1 MSLSTA
7 FPFKTTPPEPCR
19 AAHSATR
26 QRKFPPTALR
36 NTLHPYPHINIQTAK
51 TSHPGSNQHPQP
63 TMPDNTVKKRRL
75 DGAVGR
81 PQIKKRRRQRVYRSD
96 SESDAEPEPAQ
107 DFQAVDLDSEDDITN
122 AKVDDGAATD
132 SDVSSAPP
140 SPAHGANSVKL
151 IKRDAEG
158 DDSDDSDADSGD
170 DRKRSKRNDPSAFA
184 SSLSKILSTK
194 LSTTKRTDPVLSRST
209 DAQSAAR
216 AAADSVLDV
225 KARRHLKDQKMK
237 ALERGRVR
245 DVVAAEEGSGRSVA
259 DVMEEERR
267 LRKVAQRG
275 VVKLFNAVRAAQV
288 KAGEAERKGKDE
300 RVIGM
305 GKREERVN
313 EMSKKGFLDLIASG
327 GGKKA
332 AQVEEA

>member
-1 MSLSTA
+1 
-7 FPFKTTPPEPCR
+7 
-19 AAHSATR
+19 
-26 QRKFPPTALR
+26 
-36 NTLHPYPHINIQTAK
+36 
-51 TSHPGSNQHPQP
+51 
-63 TMPDNTVKKRRL
+63 MPDNTVKKRRL

-81 PQIKKRRRQRVYRSD
+81 PQIKKRRRQRFYRSD
-96 SESDAEPEPAQ
+96 SESDAEPAQ
-107 DFQAVDLDSEDDITN
+107 DFPAVDLDSEDDITN

-132 SDVSSAPP
+132 SDASSAPP
-140 SPAHGANSVKL
+140 SPARGTVALK
-151 IKRDAEG
+151 KKTPKQDAEG
-158 DDSDDSDADSGD
+158 DGSDSPDDDSDDLDADSGD
-170 DRKRSKRNDPSAFA
+170 DKKRSKRNDPSAFA
-184 SSLSKILSTK
+184 NSLSKILSTK
-194 LSTTKRTDPVLSRST
+194 LSTAKRSDPVLSRST

-245 DVVAAEEGSGRSVA
+245 NVVAPEEGSGLSAA

-288 KAGEAERKGKDE
+288 KAGEAERKGRDE

-327 GGKKA
+327 GGGKKR
-332 AQVEEA
+332 AQLEEA

>member
-1 MSLSTA
+1 
-7 FPFKTTPPEPCR
+7 
-19 AAHSATR
+19 
-26 QRKFPPTALR
+26 
-36 NTLHPYPHINIQTAK
+36 
-51 TSHPGSNQHPQP
+51 
-63 TMPDNTVKKRRL
+63 MPDKTIKKRRL

-81 PQIKKRRRQRVYRSD
+81 PQIKKRRKQRVYRSD
-96 SESDAEPEPAQ
+96 SESDAEPAQ

-132 SDVSSAPP
+132 SDASSAPP
-140 SPAHGANSVKL
+140 SPARGAKSLK
-151 IKRDAEG
+151 KKAPKKDAEG
-158 DDSDDSDADSGD
+158 DDSDSPDDDSDDYGADSGD
-170 DRKRSKRNDPSAFA
+170 EHKPSKRNDPSAFA
-184 SSLSKILSTK
+184 NSLSKILSTK
-194 LSTTKRTDPVLSRST
+194 LSTTKRSDPVLSRST

-225 KARRHLKDQKMK
+225 KARRHLKDQKIK
-237 ALERGRVR
+237 ALEKGRVR
-245 DVVAAEEGSGRSVA
+245 NVLAPEEGSGRTTA

-288 KAGEAERKGKDE
+288 KAGEAERKGKEE
-300 RVIGM
+300 RIIGM

-332 AQVEEA
+332 APLEEA

>member
-1 MSLSTA
+1 
-7 FPFKTTPPEPCR
+7 
-19 AAHSATR
+19 
-26 QRKFPPTALR
+26 
-36 NTLHPYPHINIQTAK
+36 
-51 TSHPGSNQHPQP
+51 
-63 TMPDNTVKKRRL
+63 MPDNTVKKRRL

-81 PQIKKRRRQRVYRSD
+81 PQIKKRRKQRVYRSD
-96 SESDAEPEPAQ
+96 SESDAEPEPGQ

-132 SDVSSAPP
+132 SDASSAPP

-151 IKRDAEG
+151 IKRDAKGDASDSAG

-245 DVVAAEEGSGRSVA
+245 DVVAPEVGSGRSVA

-332 AQVEEA
+332 AQLEEA